1 MVTEKLLSLIQ
12 GVLSKRNG
20 QLLLQSNCEDVA
32 VHMRNVATSKVGFQS
47 MTSSNPVESLDA
59 ATQRAQNWAAIGG
72 ERAIGDYWSAEPLL
86 PCGGR
91 TETEVACLL
100 DTS

>member
-47 MTSSNPVESLDA
+47 MTSSNPVKYLDA
-59 ATQRAQNWAAIGG
+59 ATQRARNWADIGG
-72 ERAIGDYWSAEPLL
+72 ERELLEIIGAQSHCYHVEEERKRKLL
-86 PCGGR
+86 
-91 TETEVACLL
+91 TY
-100 DTS
+100 